1 MFDSLKASAQR
12 YAELEAELEDPE
24 LHADPQRMASVAR
37 EMGAL
42 RSKAEGYATWADLEQ
57 RREST
62 EELLAEKGLDAE
74 MRELA
79 EVELAEIAADLEIIS
94 EKMKREVVDDDPD
107 KGRTVILEIRAG
119 TGGDE
124 ASLFCSDLVKVYSR
138 FSESRGWKTAILS
151 ASASD
156 VGGYKECT
164 LEIAGADAWE
174 LLRYESGG
182 HRVQRVP
189 ATESQGRIHT
199 SAATVAAM
207 PEAEDV
213 EFEIDEGDLRID
225 TYRSSGPGGQSVN
238 KTSSAIRITHEPT
251 GTVVQ
256 CQDEKSQHKN
266 KAKAMK
272 MLRTRLFDAERQA
285 RKADEDAT
293 RRSLIGSGDRSARIR
308 TYNWPQNRVTDHR
321 IKTNYGLEQILL
333 GQLDKLISD
342 LTEHDLEQK
351 LAALSTGAS

>member
-1 MFDSLKASAQR
+1 MFASLKAAAER
-12 YAELEAELEDPE
+12 YSELEKQLEDPSV
-24 LHADPQRMASVAR
+24 HADPQRMASIAR

-42 RSKAEGYATWADLEQ
+42 RSRAEGYATWASLEAQ
-57 RREST
+57 KRST
-62 EELLAEKGLDAE
+62 EELLGEDDLDDE
-74 MRELA
+74 MRDLA
-79 EVELAEIAADLEIIS
+79 EAELVEVAAALDVVS
-94 EKMKREVVDDDPD
+94 ERMRREVVDDDPH
-107 KGRTVILEIRAG
+107 KGRAVILELRAG

-124 ASLFCSDLVKVYSR
+124 ASLFVGDLVRIYTR
-138 FSESRGWKTAILS
+138 FAEVRGWRVEMLS
-151 ASASD
+151 SSPSD
-156 VGGYKECT
+156 IGGYKECV
-164 LEIAGADAWE
+164 LEIDGAEAWE
-174 LLRYESGG
+174 CLRYESGG

-207 PEAEDV
+207 AEAEEV
-213 EFEIDEGDLRID
+213 ELDIDEGDLRID

-238 KTSSAIRITHEPT
+238 KTSSAIRITHLPT
-251 GTVVQ
+251 NTVVQ

-266 KAKAMK
+266 KAKALK
-272 MLRTRLFDAERQA
+272 MLRTRLVDADAQA

-333 GQLDKLISD
+333 GQLDKLVSD

-351 LAALSTGAS
+351 LAALSEGAS